1 MRNTP
6 RLPDLGQLPLHP
18 SVATGAPKRKRPQL
32 PKGAET
38 LEAYKDGVRRKYG
51 QAVLDEAVAYIAE
64 KYNVRGWDT
73 GQADAALRELYRAEH
88 GGRIPDGNDLLD
100 FVDDK
105 WQEGIGEA
113 TAALT
118 RAQAQMNQQEYNDMR
133 AEMDAN
139 EQSKRDAGDDGKAYF
154 DSLSPEQPAPLSNQP
169 EYKAELERKEGTLA
183 PSGPDRGSCMAR

>member
-32 PKGAET
+32 PKGAATT
-38 LEAYKDGVRRKYG
+38 LEYLDGVRTEWG
-51 QAVLDEAVAYIAE
+51 QGVIDEAARYIAE
-64 KYNVRGWDT
+64 KYNVPGWDT

-88 GGRIPDGNDLLD
+88 GGRIPTDEELLN
-100 FVDDK
+100 FVDAR
-105 WQEGIGEA
+105 WQEGIGVV

-118 RAQAQMNQQEYNDMR
+118 RATWQMNQQEYNAMR
-133 AEMDAN
+133 VQMDAD

-183 PSGPDRGSCMAR
+183 PSGPDRDSCMAR